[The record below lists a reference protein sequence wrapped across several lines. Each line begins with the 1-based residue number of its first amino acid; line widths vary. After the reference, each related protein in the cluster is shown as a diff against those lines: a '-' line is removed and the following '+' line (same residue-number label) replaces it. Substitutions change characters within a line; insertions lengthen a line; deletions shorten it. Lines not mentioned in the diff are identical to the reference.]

1 MKAQDLKNA
10 ILQMAMQGKL
20 VPQDLVDE
28 PASAL
33 LDRIRVKR
41 SELVKQKAV
50 KMPKGGGS
58 VVYRDG
64 DSWFE
69 RHGKSEPVC
78 IDGEIPFEIPVSWEW
93 ARLDAVANL
102 YTGNSIPEK
111 VKAAKYA
118 GLTDG
123 VEYIATKDLSFDGV
137 FDYSNGI
144 RIPYG
149 ENGFK
154 TAKRDDIL
162 MCIEGGSAGR
172 KIGILD
178 RTVCFGNKLCS
189 FSSYGLNQR
198 FLYYFLQSPAFRVQ
212 FNGGI
217 SGIIGGVS
225 IKNLS
230 KLFVCVPPVAE
241 QNRIVECIDKLMPL
255 VDDYG
260 ELENA
265 REALDT
271 ALPGRLRKS
280 ILEMAIEGML
290 FKRHCPE
297 SYMLLEDQT
306 EIVPKDCIP
315 SDWAVVEL
323 ASLCSTKISYG
334 IIKLGKEDPEH
345 GVLTLR
351 CSDVKPGYI
360 DPTRIRTVER
370 ELSEQYSR
378 TTLEPNDVV
387 VNVRGT
393 LGGVAVVPASMA
405 GYNVAREVAVIRLKD
420 KRYSRYVSYLLMSPY
435 FDRFMLSSLRGIAYK
450 GLNMGILSKLPVPL
464 PPVDEAN
471 LIVDKLEVLLNAC
484 DAMQS
489 K

>member
-20 VPQDLVDE
+20 VPQDFADE
-28 PASAL
+28 SASAL
-33 LDRIRVKR
+33 LERIREKHGDLIR
-41 SELVKQKAV
+41 QKAV
-50 KMPKGGGS
+50 KAPKGGGS

-69 RHGKSEPVC
+69 RCGKSAPSC
-78 IDGEIPFEIPVSWEW
+78 IDDEIPFEIPKNWEW

-111 VKAAKYA
+111 VKAAKYT

-123 VEYIATKDLSFDGV
+123 IEYIATKDLSFDGV

-144 RIPYG
+144 RIPY
-149 ENGFK
+149 EEDGFK
-154 TAKRDDIL
+154 TANSDDIL

-212 FNGGI
+212 FNGGM

-230 KLFVCVPPVAE
+230 KLFICIPPIAE
-241 QNRIVECIDKLMPL
+241 QMRIVERVDKLMPL
-255 VDDYG
+255 IGDYG

-265 REALDT
+265 REALDA
-271 ALPGRLRKS
+271 ALPDRLRKS

-290 FKRHCPE
+290 LKRRCPE
-297 SYMLLEDQT
+297 SYMLLEQQT
-306 EIVPKDCIP
+306 EAVLKDCLP
-315 SDWAVVEL
+315 SDWTVTEL

-345 GVLTLR
+345 GILTLR

-360 DPTRIRTVER
+360 DPTKIRTVER

-378 TTLEPNDVV
+378 TTLEPNDIV

-450 GLNMGILSKLPVPL
+450 GLNMGILSRLPVPL
-464 PPVDEAN
+464 PSVEEAN
-471 LIVDKLEVLLNAC
+471 SIADKLEVLLDAC
-484 DAMQS
+484 DAM
-489 K
+489 KTK